1 MNCSHFLLLMML
13 ACSALSGRQ
22 LVFTQINSA
31 QFSSLKI
38 EAEDGDKL
46 AQNLVATCYYK
57 GYGVPRDFEE
67 AVKWWKKSAE
77 QNFALA
83 QYNLGNAYTAGE
95 GVNRSSELAARWY
108 LLAAHQGLADAQLS
122 IGLAYKYGDGVR
134 TDLAASITWLKKSA
148 DQGFALAQF
157 HLGASYYNGEG
168 VTADLVEAYAWYSIA
183 SLKMTDPTMARDLL
197 ERILDRNQ
205 ISAGKKRAAELI
217 KFIK

>member
-1 MNCSHFLLLMML
+1 MNCGRFFLLLIL
-13 ACSALSGRQ
+13 VCSVLSGRQ

-38 EAEDGDKL
+38 EAEEGDKV
-46 AQNLVATCYYK
+46 AQNLVGTCYFK

-77 QNFALA
+77 QNSALA
-83 QYNLGNAYTAGE
+83 QYNLGNAYAAGE
-95 GVNRSSELAARWY
+95 GVNRSADLAARWY

-122 IGLAYKYGDGVR
+122 MGLAYKYGDGVR

-183 SLKMTDPTMARDLL
+183 SLKMTDPTLARDLL
-197 ERILDRNQ
+197 ERLLDRNQ
-205 ISAGKKRAAELI
+205 ISAGKKRAAELTKLI
-217 KFIK
+217 K